1 MLRANDEVWKNA
13 VSSHS
18 VLIPFETVYEERGGL
33 LRSIA
38 RRKNL
43 VSLRQ
48 AAFVPFFYVLW
59 FKLKNFTIEPFD
71 MKKKIKKNQVYCFQ
85 RNGLWTTQ
93 QSFLS
98 AFNQA
103 GDARGGAREREK
115 VGDGVGL
122 KIPAAELFFQEYT
135 SRYINK

>member
-103 GDARGGAREREK
+103 GDARGARESEK
-115 VGDGVGL
+115 KLGTGQDL
-122 KIPAAELFFQEYT
+122 KYRPLSFF
-135 SRYINK
+135 SRNTQPDI

>member
-43 VSLRQ
+43 VSLR
-48 AAFVPFFYVLW
+48 
-59 FKLKNFTIEPFD
+59 
-71 MKKKIKKNQVYCFQ
+71 
-85 RNGLWTTQ
+85 
-93 QSFLS
+93 
-98 AFNQA
+98 
-103 GDARGGAREREK
+103 
-115 VGDGVGL
+115 
-122 KIPAAELFFQEYT
+122 
-135 SRYINK
+135 

>member
-43 VSLRQ
+43 VSLRY
-48 AAFVPFFYVLW
+48 AAFVPFFMYFGSSL
-59 FKLKNFTIEPFD
+59 NI
-71 MKKKIKKNQVYCFQ
+71 
-85 RNGLWTTQ
+85 
-93 QSFLS
+93 
-98 AFNQA
+98 
-103 GDARGGAREREK
+103 
-115 VGDGVGL
+115 
-122 KIPAAELFFQEYT
+122 
-135 SRYINK
+135 SRSNHSI